1 MLRYLIR
8 LTFYCILRLWTICL
22 VKKHL
27 LRTWYRTW
35 LSGISGATAKLV
47 ENIKLPMK
55 IWFTFSLLW
64 CLSGFC
70 WILMVSVRVA
80 LQHVSFDLSDF
91 RAALL
96 SVSSHSATARLK
108 WPYDKL
114 SCWMT
119 EPNSFTWSYLS
130 DFTFL
135 PGTSP
140 SPPQSDFFQLSLSPW
155 SYCESLFPESAGI
168 RVTESKVP
176 VTPLSLLE
184 SYYTG
189 ADELSPFQGSQVA
202 HSPCGCGIRFLGGR
216 LAQAEAPEMNSFRC
230 NPHLLP
236 HC

>member
-55 IWFTFSLLW
+55 IWFTFSLLR

-140 SPPQSDFFQLSLSPW
+140 SPPPVWLFSAVIESMKLLWISVSWICWHSCHWKQSACHSTLFARVLLYRRRRAQSLPRLTGGSFTVRLRH
-155 SYCESLFPESAGI
+155 S
-168 RVTESKVP
+168 VP
-176 VTPLSLLE
+176 RWQ
-184 SYYTG
+184 TG
-189 ADELSPFQGSQVA
+189 TGRGS
-202 HSPCGCGIRFLGGR
+202 RN
-216 LAQAEAPEMNSFRC
+216 E
-230 NPHLLP
+230 
-236 HC
+236 